1 MKKTFAMI
9 LTLIAILSL
18 CACGTNEAVQPNDE
32 SNQTQQQTTPSAT
45 APAEDQIPNLSMF
58 EGKWNIVGGDFLDEI
73 TTFVIHADGTLTA
86 NDTIYTWTASMASP
100 NANCE
105 MILQVSHSDS
115 ASWAFD
121 LRLTRTPEDTYA
133 AEMRVSKT
141 SNTGDQFYRDADYK
155 VVEITDEN
163 AMEYLQQVPAEI
175 SFNAKENNASVNEYT
190 VVRTE
195 VIRFKD
201 GVGALSYCSGKLLF
215 EQSYIE
221 LHLTDNA
228 TGFTQGDATTPYVD
242 QNGKF
247 SNISI
252 AYPLEYTYT
261 VYWFGE
267 VGSADLQKAGMM
279 ECNQLI
285 GTKDIHGY
293 IFIPV

>member
-1 MKKTFAMI
+1 MKKTIAMI
-9 LTLIAILSL
+9 LTLITILSL
-18 CACGTNEAVQPNDE
+18 CACGANDAAQSKGETNQA
-32 SNQTQQQTTPSAT
+32 QQQTAPSTT

-86 NDTIYTWTASMASP
+86 NDIIYTWTASMASP
-100 NANCE
+100 NARYE
-105 MILQVSHSDS
+105 MLLQVSHPDS

-121 LRLTRTPEDTYA
+121 LRLTRTPEDTYV
-133 AEMRVSKT
+133 AEMRVSKA
-141 SNTGDQFYRDADYK
+141 SNTGDQFYREADYQ

-163 AMEYLQQVPAEI
+163 AMEYLYQVPAETT
-175 SFNAKENNASVNEYT
+175 FKVKENSVSVDEYK

-195 VIRFKD
+195 VIRFRD

-215 EQSYIE
+215 EQTYME

-228 TGFTQGDATTPYVD
+228 TGFTEGQVTAPYVD
-242 QNGKF
+242 QNGKY

-252 AYPLEYTYT
+252 VYPWEYTYT

-267 VGSADLQKAGMM
+267 VGSADLQKVGMM

-285 GTKDIHGY
+285 GTKDIHGFV
-293 IFIPV
+293 FIPV